1 MKESK
6 VVIIIFG
13 AALVCSTIL
22 LVWSEYWNYSCVI
35 NSLAFLKGHKNFW
48 ENILLGIFTSV
59 LLGEVTS
66 VITYLCLREKLNL
79 EIKRNYHTLV
89 RVLHLLEIYKDKGAF
104 EVQIHEVWLASCI
117 YIEEYMP
124 FCSNCKR
131 QLVNWKIHD
140 LIREIM
146 LRRIDLEKEEAVV
159 IYNTISKE
167 FRGKMELVNTYFNN
181 LDLMKVKKMKSN
193 NE

>member
-1 MKESK
+1 MKENK
-6 VVIIIFG
+6 LIIIIFG
-13 AALVCSTIL
+13 AALICSTIL
-22 LVWSEYWNYSCVI
+22 LIWSEYWNYSCVI
-35 NSLAFLKGHKNFW
+35 NYLDFLKGHKNFW

-59 LLGEVTS
+59 LIGEVTS
-66 VITYLCLREKLNL
+66 VVTYLCLREKLSW
-79 EIKRNYHTLV
+79 EIKRNYHTLI
-89 RVLHLLEIYKDKGAF
+89 RALHRLEIYQDKGAF

-124 FCSNCKR
+124 FCSICKR
-131 QLVNWKIHD
+131 PSVNRKIHD

-167 FRGKMELVNTYFNN
+167 FQEKMKSIDTYFHN
-181 LDLMKVKKMKSN
+181 LDLIKVNKMKSKG
-193 NE
+193 